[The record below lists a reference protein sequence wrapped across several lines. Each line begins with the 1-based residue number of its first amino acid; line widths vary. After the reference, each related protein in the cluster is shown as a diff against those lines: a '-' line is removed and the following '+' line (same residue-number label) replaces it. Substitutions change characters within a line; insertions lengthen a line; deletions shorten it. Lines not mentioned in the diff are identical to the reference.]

1 VVRTGGRPKR
11 TCTSRY
17 LAGGLPV
24 SRYRRELEHA
34 LNLKELCEHAAVREL
49 LQARLAEVLAEE
61 DSRTKIAN
69 TARG

>member
-34 LNLKELCEHAAVREL
+34 LKELPEHPPVREL
-49 LQARLAEVLAEE
+49 LHGKLAEVLAEE
-61 DSRTKIAN
+61 DSRAQIADV
-69 TARG
+69 TR